1 MRSALFLGSL
11 LCLLPISFFAQGIQ
25 TYEGP
30 FENGEAIF
38 EYTEKDM
45 HEKIMNGKFSYTE
58 TRHIQTRGGEH
69 EVLITG
75 NFKEDK
81 KHLTWAITIKPT
93 DATTGLTETI
103 IGNYSDGERS
113 GLWTHR
119 VVDNTSNEEIKLAK
133 VSYIKNHFRGPFRFN
148 FQDSNAVDMLSLAV
162 KGTFDNEGLTHGT
175 WILKYT
181 NGVGTHFRDSLIY
194 VHGVLGYRKR
204 LNSTEATVI
213 EEVDELALANSF
225 FVNMNKADSFSVLE
239 GEKYGLRATKMD
251 HPILKPLFTTWMN
264 LYANEIGN
272 AYNAPLPLVYF
283 KRGET
288 RNPGLL
294 YNTMKIIPWK
304 DTPKGKKEYE
314 EKLAQQQAYDTKIG
328 VADFQFQQ
336 KNYRQANKLYR
347 EAVEI
352 KPEPYAQDQIKKV
365 EEFIRLEKEKQQL
378 LTAVSSREELW
389 KGNNTMLEAE
399 SYYGKKGKLYEAS
412 QRALIKMKQ
421 DLLSEYR
428 DTRTLLI
435 QERTEELTND
445 QLEEYQAR
453 LDEAIAFQELI
464 KKISKR
470 EDTKDLEKELKKMED
485 PSAIITRIKQE

>member
-11 LCLLPISFFAQGIQ
+11 LFSLPLTPLAQGVL

-30 FENGEAIF
+30 FENGAATY
-38 EYTEKDM
+38 EYVENDM

-58 TRHIQTRGGEH
+58 TRHIEARGGEH

-81 KHLTWAITIKPT
+81 KHLAWAITIKPS
-93 DATTGLTETI
+93 DATTGRTETI
-103 IGNYSDGERS
+103 IGNYAEGERS

-119 VVDNTSNEEIKLAK
+119 VLDNATNDEIKLAK
-133 VSYIKNHFRGPFRFN
+133 VSYIKNHFRGPFQLT
-148 FQDSNAVDMLSLAV
+148 FQDSMDMDMPSLAV
-162 KGTFDNEGLTHGT
+162 KGSFDNEGLMHGT
-175 WILKYT
+175 WTLKYT
-181 NGVGTHFRDSLIY
+181 NGTGTHFRDSMIY
-194 VHGVLGYRKR
+194 MHGVLSYRKH
-204 LNSTEATVI
+204 LNATDALVI
-213 EEVDELALANSF
+213 EEMDELALANSF
-225 FVNMNKADSFSVLE
+225 FVDMNKVDSFSVVE

-251 HPILKPLFTTWMN
+251 HPILKPIFTTWMN
-264 LYANEIGN
+264 LSANEIGN

-288 RNPGLL
+288 RNPSLL
-294 YNTMKIIPWK
+294 NNTMKIIPWK
-304 DTPKGKKEYE
+304 ETPKGKKEYE
-314 EKLAQQQAYDTKIG
+314 EKLAQQQAYDTKIR

-336 KNYRQANKLYR
+336 KNYRQAAKLYR

-352 KPEPYAQDQIKKV
+352 KPESYAQDQIKKV
-365 EEFIRLEKEKQQL
+365 DELIVLEKEKQQL
-378 LTAVSSREELW
+378 LTSVSSLEELW

-399 SYYGKKGKLYEAS
+399 SYFGKKDKLYEAS

-421 DLLSEYR
+421 DLLSVYR

-435 QERTEELTND
+435 QERSEELTND
-445 QLEEYQAR
+445 QLKDYKTG